1 MIPCALM
8 LPETGVMRCH
18 QVFPPV
24 DSPAFG
30 VRDPGVVK
38 PLFDSSCSTDLVCRG
53 FPHRHFPAFVRGCI
67 VRVHSMELCARRLIG
82 ATMVLTVVLSF
93 GEVTARAQAVS
104 AAAVAVPHED
114 AVPTGLFKYVAK
126 EQSAF
131 GWSIAETRDLDNT
144 KVTRIELTSQTWQ
157 GMTWKHA
164 LLVFEPAELSH
175 PEHML
180 LFVTG
185 GRNDRLPGEN
195 DYTLGAALAGFCRGR
210 VAMLYQVP
218 NQPLLGDR
226 VEDDLITETWLKY
239 LETGDENWPL
249 LFPMVNSAVKAMDAL
264 QEFTRK
270 EHKTE
275 TRGFVITGA
284 SKRGWTSWLSAV
296 ADRRIIGT
304 APMVIDMLNFE
315 KQMPHQKRT
324 WGKYSEQIIDYTSKG
339 LVREDGHPRG
349 SREERLWKMMDPF
362 TYRHQLTLPKLLIV
376 GANDR
381 YWVLDAMNLYWD
393 DLAGPKSALHI
404 PNAGHNLKGGHEL
417 VTTTVA
423 TFFRRTVSGRKLP
436 ALRFEKMAN
445 SETMGLRLEPGE
457 KPVAVK
463 LWSATSTTT
472 DFREAKWTSQPLA
485 GEGGVY
491 FGTAARPNGGHL
503 AIFGEA
509 QYVEGGLPYSSTT
522 LVYWE

>member
-1 MIPCALM
+1 
-8 LPETGVMRCH
+8 MRCL
-18 QVFPPV
+18 
-24 DSPAFG
+24 S
-30 VRDPGVVK
+30 
-38 PLFDSSCSTDLVCRG
+38 
-53 FPHRHFPAFVRGCI
+53 
-67 VRVHSMELCARRLIG
+67 LI
-82 ATMVLTVVLSF
+82 LS
-93 GEVTARAQAVS
+93 GLLLGSLLLANS
-104 AAAVAVPHED
+104 AANDAAPSTTVPSTAVPHDD
-114 AVPTGLFKYVAK
+114 AVPTGLFRYVAK
-126 EQSAF
+126 EQAAY
-131 GWSIAETRDLDNT
+131 GWSVAETRDLDST

-157 GMTWKHA
+157 GMVWKHA
-164 LLVFEPAELSH
+164 LLVFEPTEIAH

-270 EHKTE
+270 ERKTE

-296 ADRRIIGT
+296 ADRRIIAT

-315 KQMPHQKRT
+315 KQMPHQKKT

-349 SREERLWKMMDPF
+349 SREERLWKMMDPYS
-362 TYRHQLTLPKLLIV
+362 YRHQLTLPKLLIV

-381 YWVLDAMNLYWD
+381 YWVVDAMNLYWD
-393 DLAGPKSALHI
+393 DLSGPKSALHI

-436 ALRFEKMAN
+436 TLRFEKTSSPAAL
-445 SETMGLRLEPGE
+445 GLKLEPGE
-457 KPVAVK
+457 QPITVK
-463 LWSATSTTT
+463 LWSATSATK
-472 DFREAKWTSQPLA
+472 DFREAKWTSSSLK
-485 GEGGVY
+485 GENGVY
-491 FGTAARPNGGHL
+491 TGTSPRPAQGHL
-503 AIFGEA
+503 AVFGEA
-509 QYVEGGLPYSSTT
+509 QFIDGGLPFSSTT
-522 LVYWE
+522 LIYWE

>member
-1 MIPCALM
+1 
-8 LPETGVMRCH
+8 MRCLSLTLSGLLL
-18 QVFPPV
+18 V
-24 DSPAFG
+24 SLL
-30 VRDPGVVK
+30 VVN
-38 PLFDSSCSTDLVCRG
+38 
-53 FPHRHFPAFVRGCI
+53 
-67 VRVHSMELCARRLIG
+67 
-82 ATMVLTVVLSF
+82 TVV
-93 GEVTARAQAVS
+93 AADAVPS
-104 AAAVAVPHED
+104 TTVPTTTVPTTAVPHDD

-126 EQSAF
+126 EQAAYE
-131 GWSIAETRDLDNT
+131 WSVAETRDLDTT

-157 GMTWKHA
+157 GIVWKHA
-164 LLVFEPAELSH
+164 LLVFEPTELAH

-185 GRNDRLPGEN
+185 GRNDRLPGDN

-226 VEDDLITETWLKY
+226 FEDDLITETWLKY

-270 EHKTE
+270 ERKTE

-296 ADRRIIGT
+296 ADRRIVGT

-349 SREERLWKMMDPF
+349 SREERLWKMMDPYS
-362 TYRHQLTLPKLLIV
+362 YRHQLTLPKLLIV

-381 YWVLDAMNLYWD
+381 YWVVDAMNLYWD
-393 DLAGPKSALHI
+393 DLSGPKSALHV

-436 ALRFEKMAN
+436 ALRFEKTTSSAAL
-445 SETMGLRLEPGE
+445 GLKVEPGE
-457 KPVAVK
+457 KPIAVK
-463 LWSATSTTT
+463 LWSATSATT
-472 DFREAKWTSQPLA
+472 DFREAKWTSSSLTS
-485 GEGGVY
+485 ENGVY
-491 FGTAARPNGGHL
+491 SGSSPRPAQGHV
-503 AIFGEA
+503 AVFGEA
-509 QYVEGGLPYSSTT
+509 LFIDGGLPFSSTT
-522 LVYWE
+522 LIYWE